1 MTKETKPIQFQIVDF
16 IDRELLRPVQGYSNL
31 TQVDK
36 CYQVFSNFR
45 VKDNKPTG
53 IRLTTWGKNR
63 LSKSFES
70 YKFENTVEITGKILL
85 KLDEAMTWPYYVN
98 KKTVILFNQTDAAWY
113 KLNGESLADYI
124 NLI

>member
-1 MTKETKPIQFQIVDF
+1 MTSTNPIQYQIVEY
-16 IDRELLRPVQGYSNL
+16 IDKNLLRPVSGYSDLN
-31 TQVDK
+31 QIDK
-36 CYQVFSNFR
+36 CYQVFDNFR
-45 VKDNKPTG
+45 MKGDAPTG

-63 LSKSFES
+63 LAKGFES
-70 YKFENTVEITGKILL
+70 YKFENTVDLTGKILL

-113 KLNGESLADYI
+113 KLNGESLADYV